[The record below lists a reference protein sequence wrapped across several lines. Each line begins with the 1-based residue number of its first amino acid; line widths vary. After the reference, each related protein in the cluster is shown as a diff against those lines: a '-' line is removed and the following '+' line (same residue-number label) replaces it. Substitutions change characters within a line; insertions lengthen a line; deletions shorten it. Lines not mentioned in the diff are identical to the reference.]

1 MKEKFIPALEGL
13 ADGLKDPG
21 VRLQM
26 MLALCTLVAG
36 FVLHLDAMEWVA
48 VIICIALVLSAEML
62 NTCIEDLCNLY
73 TTGTDERIRKIKDM
87 AASAVLI
94 AGLGSLITALIILFR
109 HI

>member
-1 MKEKFIPALEGL
+1 MKEKFLPAFEGL
-13 ADGLKDPG
+13 VDGLKDPG

-26 MLALCTLVAG
+26 LMAVLTLIAG
-36 FVLHLDAMEWVA
+36 VVLHLETMEWVA
-48 VIICIALVLSAEML
+48 VIICIAMVLATEML

-73 TTGTDERIRKIKDM
+73 YTGADERIRKIKDM

-94 AGLGSLITALIILFR
+94 AGLGSLITALIILSR

>member
-1 MKEKFIPALEGL
+1 MKEKFLPAFEGL

-26 MLALCTLVAG
+26 FFALCTLIAG
-36 FVLHLDAMEWVA
+36 FVLHLETMEWVA
-48 VIICIALVLSAEML
+48 VIICIAMVLSTEML

-73 TTGTDERIRKIKDM
+73 STGTDERIRKIKDM

-94 AGLGSLITALIILFR
+94 TGLGSLITALVILFR